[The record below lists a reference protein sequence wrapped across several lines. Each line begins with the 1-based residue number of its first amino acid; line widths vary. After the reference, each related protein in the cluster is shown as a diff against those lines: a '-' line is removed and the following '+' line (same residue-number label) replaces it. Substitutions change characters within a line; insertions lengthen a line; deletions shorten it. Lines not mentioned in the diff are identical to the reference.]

1 MSESY
6 VECLV
11 EKRTSSFMLFLKYL
25 LYGLTLVTFFLGFGG
40 GIWIFLLAAIAFGV
54 AAYFVTMNAVIEYE
68 YLYLDKEITVDK
80 IMNRNKRKRVGVYE
94 VDKIEIM
101 APINSYHLDGFKNRN
116 FRVVDISRGIED
128 KPDRRYVF
136 FYNGTDK
143 IIFEP
148 NEELVKAVKNVSP
161 RKTFMD

>member
-11 EKRTSSFMLFLKYL
+11 EKRASGFMLFLKYL
-25 LYGLTLVTFFLGFGG
+25 LIGLAVITFLLGFGG
-40 GIWIFLLAAIAFGV
+40 GIWIFLIAAVVFGV
-54 AAYFVTMNAVIEYE
+54 GAYFVTMNATVEYE

-80 IMNRNKRKRVGVYE
+80 IMNKTKRKRVGVYE
-94 VDKIEIM
+94 VGKIEIM
-101 APINSYHLDGFKNRN
+101 APIKSYHLDDYKNRTFKEN
-116 FRVVDISRGIED
+116 DFSRGFED

-161 RKTFMD
+161 RKTFLD